1 MNKLIC
7 LLVACS
13 VLASC
18 KKEKEYVLNPP
29 KYSDY
34 LRIDTV
40 INDSTL
46 VLKWGKFTGN
56 YFKSYVLKRK
66 GTYIKNGV
74 INTYEETIDSSID
87 INHLSFTEK
96 QMPFTRDLTYTLYS
110 IYRGQDVW
118 DTVYSL
124 GSAFYKRPNTLL
136 TGDPTD
142 ALIDRQNKRLY
153 IITNGKKITIVNYDS
168 RQVVSK
174 EFPITIGY
182 CALGGF
188 NGSDELYVPV
198 NDGSLQILDAGTL
211 QLKDKI
217 YVGGTVTSSVAAYNQ
232 MLYVSSSNTTEPPH
246 TNNIKVYDRATKN
259 IVGSAGNGSYARLL
273 PLDGTSFEFVD
284 LTIGY
289 TTKYLNYHK
298 FSANGALISETKNN
312 SSFNSQ
318 LDASVMR
325 SFPDGSKFIT
335 SYYGSIYDKSLSLL
349 GALKGGAYF
358 DFAFNSDGSVIY
370 AANTNPQKIDVI
382 GYPALTV
389 TRSYP
394 VTARPFR
401 IFRDGN
407 TLVCVS
413 IYGQYGSS
421 DYNYFIIEKI
431 NL

>member
-7 LLVACS
+7 LLVICS

-18 KKEKEYVLNPP
+18 KKEKEYVVNPP
-29 KYSDY
+29 KGSEY
-34 LRIDTV
+34 LKIDQV

-46 VLKWGKFTGN
+46 VFKWGKFTGN
-56 YFKSYVLKRK
+56 NFKSYLLKRK
-66 GTYIKNGV
+66 ATYIKNGV
-74 INTYEETIDSSID
+74 INTYEEVIDSSVD
-87 INHLSFTEK
+87 INHLSFTEN
-96 QMPFTRDLTYTLYS
+96 QMPFTSNLTYSLYA
-110 IYRGQDVW
+110 IYQGQHVL
-118 DTVYSL
+118 DTVYGL
-124 GSAFYKRPNTLL
+124 GSAVYNRPNTLL
-136 TGDPTD
+136 TGAPSD
-142 ALIDRQNKRLY
+142 ALIDKQNKRLY

-174 EFPITIGY
+174 EFPVTIGY
-182 CALGGF
+182 CALGDF

-198 NDGSLQILDAGTL
+198 NDGTLQILDAGTL

-217 YVGGTVTSSVAAYNQ
+217 YVGGTVIGSVAAFNRK
-232 MLYVSSSNTTEPPH
+232 LYVASSNTTEPPH
-246 TNNIKVYDRATKN
+246 SNNIKVYDRATKN
-259 IVGSAGNGSYARLL
+259 IVGSAGNGSNSRLM

-284 LTIGY
+284 LTTGF
-289 TTKYLNYHK
+289 TTKSLNYHK

-312 SSFNSQ
+312 SYFNSQ

-389 TRSYP
+389 TRFYS

-413 IYGQYGSS
+413 IYGQYGDS
-421 DYNYFIIEKI
+421 DYNYIIIEKI